1 MLALGEEGSVTS
13 HMDVASAPQTAA
25 PNGAASRP
33 IVLQTERLSKHFGK
47 LTAVQDLHLEVHQG
61 DVFGLLGP
69 NGSGKTT
76 TLRMI
81 LGLIWPTDGQ
91 IKLFGATV
99 TDDEQRRAALQ
110 RIGAIVEQPA
120 FYPYLNGR
128 ENLEG
133 VATFAGLP
141 DSPAT
146 QARIEEVLIQ
156 VGLAPRAKDAYKRYS
171 LGMKQRLG
179 IAAALL
185 TQPELIIL
193 DEPTNGL
200 DPAGMVEVRALI
212 VQLAQRGIT
221 VLLSSHLLHEV
232 QQVCTRVAIL
242 NQGVLVAQGEV
253 AQLLAA
259 QGGIQLG
266 FNQEAVLKRAA
277 TLLYEMVGSEA
288 APWLRGVRYV
298 QPETGAWTP
307 PGGWLLLADAPVE
320 YAAEVNAILGAQG
333 LYAAEV
339 RRREASLEQFFLALT
354 SGQPTR
360 PAQSALPP
368 GFSAPPGQFAPPTF
382 SAPPPTYTRPFAP
395 QE

>member
-1 MLALGEEGSVTS
+1 
-13 HMDVASAPQTAA
+13 MDVTPAPQAAA
-25 PNGAASRP
+25 PADVSSRP
-33 IVLQTERLSKHFGK
+33 VVLRTERLSKRFGQ
-47 LTAVQDLHLEVHQG
+47 LIAVHNLDLEVRQG

-91 IKLFGATV
+91 ISLFGSYME
-99 TDDEQRRAALQ
+99 DDALRRAALQ

-128 ENLEG
+128 ENLQG

-141 DSPAT
+141 TSAAT
-146 QARIEEVLIQ
+146 DARIDEVLIQ
-156 VGLAPRAKDAYKRYS
+156 VGLAPRVRDAYKRYS

-212 VQLAQRGIT
+212 GQLAQRGIT
-221 VLLSSHLLHEV
+221 VVLSSHLLHEV

-242 NQGVLVAQGEV
+242 NRGALVAQGEV
-253 AQLLAA
+253 AQLLSG

-266 FNQEAVLKRAA
+266 FSEPDLLPKAA
-277 TLLYEMVGSEA
+277 SILHEMAGTPA
-288 APWLRGVRYV
+288 APWLRGVRYI
-298 QPETGAWTP
+298 QPEPGAWMP
-307 PGGWLLLADAPVE
+307 PGGWLLLVDAPAE
-320 YAAEVNAILGAQG
+320 RAAEVNAILGAQG
-333 LYAAEV
+333 VYAAEV

-354 SGQPTR
+354 AGQPAAPVQ
-360 PAQSALPP
+360 PAQ
-368 GFSAPPGQFAPPTF
+368 APFPA
-382 SAPPPTYTRPFAP
+382 YTRPMAP

>member
-1 MLALGEEGSVTS
+1 L
-13 HMDVASAPQTAA
+13 
-25 PNGAASRP
+25 R
-33 IVLQTERLSKHFGK
+33 TERLTKRFGR
-47 LTAVQDLHLEVHQG
+47 LTAVHDLHLEVHQG

-91 IKLFGATV
+91 ISLFGDYMV
-99 TDDEQRRAALQ
+99 DDALRRAALQ

-128 ENLEG
+128 ENLQG

-141 DSPAT
+141 ASPAT
-146 QARIEEVLIQ
+146 NARIDEVLIQ
-156 VGLAPRAKDAYKRYS
+156 VGLAPRARDAYKRYS

-185 TQPELIIL
+185 TRPELIIL

-212 VQLAQRGIT
+212 GQLAQHGIT
-221 VLLSSHLLHEV
+221 VLLSSHLLYEV

-242 NQGVLVAQGEV
+242 NRGVLVTQGEV

-266 FNQEAVLKRAA
+266 FNQPDLLPKAASILHERAG
-277 TLLYEMVGSEA
+277 TPET
-288 APWLRGVRYV
+288 PWLRGVRYI
-298 QPETGAWTP
+298 QPEPGAWVP
-307 PGGWLLLADAPVE
+307 PGGWLLLADAPIE
-320 YAAEVNAILGAQG
+320 RAAEVNAILGAQAV
-333 LYAAEV
+333 YAAEV

-354 SGQPTR
+354 TEQPAAPGQPAPALPFPQAYTR
-360 PAQSALPP
+360 PA
-368 GFSAPPGQFAPPTF
+368 
-382 SAPPPTYTRPFAP
+382 AP

>member
-1 MLALGEEGSVTS
+1 
-13 HMDVASAPQTAA
+13 MDVASASQATEPQSM
-25 PNGAASRP
+25 ASRP
-33 IVLQTERLSKHFGK
+33 VVLSTERLSKHFGR
-47 LTAVQDLHLEVHQG
+47 LTAVQDLHLEVYRG

-69 NGSGKTT
+69 NGSGKAT
-76 TLRMI
+76 TLRMV
-81 LGLIWPTDGQ
+81 LGLIWPTAGQ
-91 IKLFGATV
+91 INLFGIPM
-99 TDDEQRRAALQ
+99 TDDAVRRAALQ

-128 ENLEG
+128 ENLQG
-133 VATFAGLP
+133 VATYAGLP
-141 DSPAT
+141 NNSAT

-212 VQLAQRGIT
+212 GQLAQRGIT

-242 NQGVLVAQGEV
+242 NRGALITQGEV
-253 AQLLAA
+253 TQLLAG

-266 FNQEAVLKRAA
+266 FTDSEVLQRAA
-277 TLLYEMVGSEA
+277 NVLHEMAGTPA

-298 QPETGAWTP
+298 QPEMGAWVP
-307 PGGWLLLADAPVE
+307 PGGWLLLADAPIE
-320 YAAEVNAILGAQG
+320 YATDVNALLGAQS

-354 SGQPTR
+354 AGQP
-360 PAQSALPP
+360 
-368 GFSAPPGQFAPPTF
+368 APPAQFAPPSAF
-382 SAPPPTYTRPFAP
+382 SAPTAYSRPIAP

>member
-1 MLALGEEGSVTS
+1 VTA
-13 HMDVASAPQTAA
+13 HMDVASAPQAAA
-25 PNGAASRP
+25 PAGTTDRP
-33 IVLQTERLSKHFGK
+33 VVLSTERLSKRFGK
-47 LTAVQDLHLEVHQG
+47 ITAVQDLHLEVRQG

-81 LGLIWPTDGQ
+81 LGLIWPTEGQ
-91 IKLFGATV
+91 ISLFGTPMV
-99 TDDEQRRAALQ
+99 DDALRRAALQ

-128 ENLEG
+128 ENLQG

-141 DSPAT
+141 GSPAT
-146 QARIEEVLIQ
+146 EARIDEVLMQ
-156 VGLAPRAKDAYKRYS
+156 VGLAPRARDSYKKYS

-212 VQLAQRGIT
+212 GQLAQRGIT
-221 VLLSSHLLHEV
+221 VVLSSHLLHEV

-242 NQGVLVAQGEV
+242 NRGALVTQGEV
-253 AQLLAA
+253 KQLLAG

-266 FNQEAVLKRAA
+266 FNDPDVLRTAA
-277 TLLYEMVGSEA
+277 TLLYELVGTSD

-298 QPETGAWTP
+298 QPEPGAWMP
-307 PGGWLLLADAPVE
+307 PGGWLLLADAPME
-320 YAAEVNAILGAQG
+320 HAAAVNGILGAQG

-354 SGQPTR
+354 AGQPTP
-360 PAQSALPP
+360 PA
-368 GFSAPPGQFAPPTF
+368 QFAPPALA
-382 SAPPPTYTRPFAP
+382 APPAYSRPTAP

>member
-1 MLALGEEGSVTS
+1 
-13 HMDVASAPQTAA
+13 MDVASASQTTMPA
-25 PNGAASRP
+25 GAESRP
-33 IVLQTERLSKHFGK
+33 IVLQTEHLSKRFGS
-47 LTAVQDLHLEVHQG
+47 LTAVQNLNLEVHQG

-91 IKLFGATV
+91 IHLFGTPII
-99 TDDEQRRAALQ
+99 DDAQRRAALQ
-110 RIGAIVEQPA
+110 HIGAIVEQPA
-120 FYPYLNGR
+120 FYPYLNGH
-128 ENLEG
+128 ENLQG
-133 VATFAGLP
+133 VATYAGLP
-141 DSPAT
+141 HGSAT
-146 QARIEEVLIQ
+146 NTRIDEVLMQ
-156 VGLAPRAKDAYKRYS
+156 VGLAPRARDAYKRYS

-185 TQPELIIL
+185 TQPALIIL

-212 VQLAQRGIT
+212 VQLAQHGIT

-242 NQGVLVAQGEV
+242 NRGTLVTQGTVSE
-253 AQLLAA
+253 LLAG

-266 FNQEAVLKRAA
+266 FSDPDVLKRSAHV
-277 TLLYEMVGSEA
+277 LYELTGTPD

-298 QPETGAWTP
+298 QPEQGAWTP
-307 PGGWLLLADAPVE
+307 PGGWLLLADAPTE
-320 YAAEVNAILGAQG
+320 YATAVNGILGARG

-339 RRREASLEQFFLALT
+339 RRREASLEQFFLQITA
-354 SGQPTR
+354 GQPTSGT
-360 PAQSALPP
+360 QPP
-368 GFSAPPGQFAPPTF
+368 MQTAPPMYSAPPGYA
-382 SAPPPTYTRPFAP
+382 RPIAP

>member
-1 MLALGEEGSVTS
+1 L
-13 HMDVASAPQTAA
+13 
-25 PNGAASRP
+25 R
-33 IVLQTERLSKHFGK
+33 TERLSKHFGR
-47 LTAVQDLHLEVHQG
+47 LTAVQNLNLEVHQG

-81 LGLIWPTDGQ
+81 LGLIWPTEGQ
-91 IKLFGATV
+91 ISLFGSYME
-99 TDDEQRRAALQ
+99 DDAQRRAALQ

-128 ENLEG
+128 ENLQG

-141 DSPAT
+141 GSDAT
-146 QARIEEVLIQ
+146 NARIDEVLAQ
-156 VGLAPRAKDAYKRYS
+156 VGLAPRARDAYKRYS

-212 VQLAQRGIT
+212 GQLAQRGIT

-242 NQGVLVAQGEV
+242 NRGELVTQGEV

-259 QGGIQLG
+259 QGGIQFG
-266 FNQEAVLKRAA
+266 FADPDLLYRAA
-277 TLLYEMVGSEA
+277 SALHEIVGTPDV
-288 APWLRGVRYV
+288 PWLRGVRYV
-298 QPETGAWTP
+298 PPEPGAWVP
-307 PGGWLLLADAPVE
+307 PGGWLLLVDAPPE
-320 YAAEVNAILGAQG
+320 QAAAVNAMLGARG
-333 LYAAEV
+333 IYASEV
-339 RRREASLEQFFLALT
+339 RRREASLERFFLALT
-354 SGQPTR
+354 SGQP
-360 PAQSALPP
+360 
-368 GFSAPPGQFAPPTF
+368 APPAQFAPPPAF
-382 SAPPPTYTRPFAP
+382 SSAPTYPRPMAP

>member
-1 MLALGEEGSVTS
+1 
-13 HMDVASAPQTAA
+13 MDVASAPQAA
-25 PNGAASRP
+25 QPAGTPGRP
-33 IVLQTERLSKHFGK
+33 LVLRTERLTKHFGR
-47 LTAVQDLHLEVHQG
+47 LAAVHNLNLEVYQG

-91 IKLFGATV
+91 ISLFGSYIENDAL
-99 TDDEQRRAALQ
+99 RRAALQ

-120 FYPYLNGR
+120 FYPYLTGR
-128 ENLEG
+128 ENLQG

-141 DSPAT
+141 GGPAT
-146 QARIEEVLIQ
+146 DARIDEVLMQ
-156 VGLAPRAKDAYKRYS
+156 VGLAPRARDAYKKYS

-212 VQLAQRGIT
+212 GQLAQRGIT

-232 QQVCTRVAIL
+232 QHVCTRVAIL
-242 NQGVLVAQGEV
+242 NRGTLITQGEV

-259 QGGIQLG
+259 QSGIQLG
-266 FNQEAVLKRAA
+266 FHQPDLLPQAA
-277 TLLYEMVGSEA
+277 SILHTLAGTPA
-288 APWLRGVRYV
+288 APWLRGVRYI
-298 QPETGAWTP
+298 QPEPGAWVP
-307 PGGWLLLADAPVE
+307 PGGWLLLVDAPQE
-320 YAAEVNAILGAQG
+320 HAAAVNALLGAQG

-354 SGQPTR
+354 AEQPA
-360 PAQSALPP
+360 PAVP
-368 GFSAPPGQFAPPTF
+368 APPLAPAY
-382 SAPPPTYTRPFAP
+382 SRPIAP

>member
-1 MLALGEEGSVTS
+1 
-13 HMDVASAPQTAA
+13 MDVASTAQ
-25 PNGAASRP
+25 AASPADISSRP
-33 IVLQTERLSKHFGK
+33 VVLRTERLTKHFGK
-47 LTAVQDLHLEVHQG
+47 LTAVQDLDLEVRQG

-81 LGLIWPTDGQ
+81 LGLIWPTAGQ
-91 IKLFGATV
+91 ISLFGASLV
-99 TDDEQRRAALQ
+99 DDAQRRAALQ

-141 DSPAT
+141 ASAAT
-146 QARIEEVLIQ
+146 GTRIDDVLLQ
-156 VGLAPRAKDAYKRYS
+156 VGLAPRARDAYRRYS

-212 VQLAQRGIT
+212 GQLARRGIT
-221 VLLSSHLLHEV
+221 VVLSSHLLHEV

-242 NQGVLVAQGEV
+242 NRGTVVSQGEV
-253 AQLLAA
+253 QQLLAA

-266 FNQEAVLKRAA
+266 FAQPELLQRAA
-277 TLLYEMVGSEA
+277 NILHELTGTPE
-288 APWLRGVRYV
+288 APWLRGIRYI
-298 QPETGAWTP
+298 QPEPGAWMP
-307 PGGWLLLADAPVE
+307 PGGWLLLVDAPPE
-320 YAAEVNAILGAQG
+320 QAAVINGILGGQG
-333 LYAAEV
+333 VYAAEV

-354 SGQPTR
+354 AGQP
-360 PAQSALPP
+360 
-368 GFSAPPGQFAPPTF
+368 
-382 SAPPPTYTRPFAP
+382 APPPPIVTAPTWSSAPTLAP